1 MKTYMAGAGQ
11 LKKKWYIIDAKGKV
25 LGRLATEVSRILT
38 GKNKPTYTPFTDTGD
53 YVIIVN
59 ADQVV
64 LTGKKWTDKKYRYH
78 TGYPGGL
85 KEVAYKDLLK
95 KHPTKLVELAVKGM
109 LPKNSLGRAMYTK
122 LHVYAGPDHKHQAQK
137 PEVLTF

>member
-11 LKKKWYIIDAKGKV
+11 LEKKWYIIDAKGKV

-64 LTGKKWTDKKYRYH
+64 LTGKKWTC
-78 TGYPGGL
+78 
-85 KEVAYKDLLK
+85 LLY
-95 KHPTKLVELAVKGM
+95 TSFSI
-109 LPKNSLGRAMYTK
+109 NSFATP
-122 LHVYAGPDHKHQAQK
+122 A
-137 PEVLTF
+137 